1 MKNLSILCVI
11 ILFAL
16 SSCNGGTKSSGGTNA
31 AVKPLPFPENSQQAK
46 DNALI
51 IDYIKAKNFKNI
63 KNTNSGIYYFM
74 EKEGTGEHPTAS
86 SRVKAHY
93 HGELLNGTKFDS
105 SYDRNQPLDFNLG
118 QVVRGWG
125 ISIPLL
131 KKGGKG
137 KFIIP
142 SDLAYGPRAQGK
154 IPANSVLVF
163 DIELVDFQ

>member
-1 MKNLSILCVI
+1 MKNLSILSLL
-11 ILFAL
+11 ILFAI
-16 SSCNGGTKSSGGTNA
+16 SSCNQPEAAKSIT
-31 AVKPLPFPENSQQAK
+31 FPADSQQAK
-46 DNALI
+46 DNKLI
-51 IDYIKAKNFKNI
+51 LDYIASKGLKNV
-63 KNTNSGIYYFM
+63 KNTDSGIYYVM
-74 EKEGTGEHPTAS
+74 EKEGEGDHPNAS

-93 HGELLNGTKFDS
+93 HGELLNGEKFDS
-105 SYDRNQPLDFNLG
+105 SYDRNQPLEFNLG

-137 KFIIP
+137 KFVIP

-163 DIELVDFQ
+163 DIELIDFQ